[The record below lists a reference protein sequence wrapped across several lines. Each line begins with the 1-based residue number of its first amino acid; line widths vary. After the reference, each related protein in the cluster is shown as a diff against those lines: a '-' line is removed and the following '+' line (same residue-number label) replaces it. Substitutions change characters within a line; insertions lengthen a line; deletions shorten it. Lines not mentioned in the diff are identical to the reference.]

1 MSARP
6 ADEVP
11 AGRRAPCAGRA
22 GFTLIEL
29 MMVLGL
35 LAIIVG
41 VALPVMVGTVRKA
54 PMRQALS
61 DLQEGVL
68 KARMLA
74 ILTGQPAELVLHAAD
89 GRLWVR
95 SAAGATPADGEA
107 PPEETPETGT
117 TAEPAPAEAP
127 PAREALPR
135 FSARLH
141 ESLAFRQ
148 LTVNLQDLMDEPEAV
163 IRFQPNGTCDALTA
177 VLVSEAGEERLL
189 QLEITTGRL
198 RVEEIR

>member
-1 MSARP
+1 MSPHRP
-6 ADEVP
+6 REVP
-11 AGRRAPCAGRA
+11 AGRASPAARA

-29 MMVLGL
+29 MMVLGI

-41 VALPVMVGTVRKA
+41 VALPAMVGTVRKA

-74 ILTGQPAELVLHAAD
+74 ILTGQPAELVLRAAD
-89 GRLWVR
+89 GQIWVR
-95 SAAGATPADGEA
+95 STSALGPAGEEA
-107 PPEETPETGT
+107 PPEEPPPT
-117 TAEPAPAEAP
+117 EPAADPAPVDAP
-127 PAREALPR
+127 PPREALPR

-141 ESLAFRQ
+141 ESLGFRQ
-148 LTVNLQDLMDEPEAV
+148 LTVNLQDLMDEPEAA

-177 VLVSEAGEERLL
+177 ILASETGEERLL

-198 RVEEIR
+198 RVEELR